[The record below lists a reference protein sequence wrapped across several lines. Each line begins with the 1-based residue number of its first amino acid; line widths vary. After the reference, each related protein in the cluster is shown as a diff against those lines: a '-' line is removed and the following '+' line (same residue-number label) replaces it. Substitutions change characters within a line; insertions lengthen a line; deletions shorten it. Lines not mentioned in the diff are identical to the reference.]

1 MTMTSENETTVKK
14 RGRPFGV
21 FGPRRRQKQL
31 IDELIRA
38 FGGAV
43 TPIRESSITRAV
55 MLQSIAEE
63 KRREINKHGAKSANE
78 LLALARLEEVAEA
91 AVRQLKLPMTAVN
104 TTIAEEA

>member
-1 MTMTSENETTVKK
+1 MTMTSETETTKK

-31 IDELIRA
+31 IDEYIAA
-38 FGGAV
+38 FGGTV
-43 TPIRESSITRAV
+43 TPIQESNITRAV

-63 KRREINKHGAKSANE
+63 KRREINKYGAKSANE

-91 AVRQLKLPMTAVN
+91 AVRRLKSPVTAIN
-104 TTIAEEA
+104 TVADSAV